1 MMVKNPQPCCGSDSI
16 PYTIPGYR
24 ITDAIDSVTNSV
36 SLLQELD
43 VEREYF
49 ENTTYCFCDFDH
61 WCNSAPHTATSH
73 LFVMGLVAVLGLF
86 LF

>member
-1 MMVKNPQPCCGSDSI
+1 
-16 PYTIPGYR
+16 
-24 ITDAIDSVTNSV
+24 
-36 SLLQELD
+36 